1 MKTPILLIAVLGY
14 TCASPNGYYHTEYN
28 YKTSQSSFR
37 NNELEHKSDDQG
49 YYKKDGDLEN
59 RYKPIED
66 SNSEHSEYINPKFH
80 NAQYGYDYNRDTNS
94 YGHMR
99 AGTYGSINNQEVEDM
114 AHSNRIYGSQA
125 GYTGSSYGSYGMTS
139 NLRLVTSRLQQQLER
154 EIQDMI
160 RYNSLNSRMDLAELE
175 RELRQNLTNRL
186 DNELNLK
193 YGQQLIRSGKSYS
206 MIGGRLQPTANY
218 DYQELLDLRNQLE
231 NVLLSQLR
239 TQYNQY
245 NQYSYSNSN
254 ANNYAYTTTQRPY
267 YTTVSYSP
275 IYPTVSTPSYPTFST
290 PIYST
295 YSTPTYSTYSTYSTP
310 RYYTHNQYNNIQ
322 TRYTPITN
330 PESITSIASR
340 VQSQLDAN
348 LNNILDETRRTH
360 FSSSQQYSLTNP
372 EVLLERLR
380 TELRNNITYHLDDVI
395 RQNYGSQTQR
405 DGYMYSV
412 SPSGALSSDY
422 NYSLRDLE
430 NLKEQIERNLMNKLN
445 RDFETFSKSWSSSAS
460 YRSQS
465 SYGTNYGAGISNYRT
480 GTGIGTYGTG
490 TYGAGTYGS
499 GTYGSGTYGTDTY
512 GTTPT
517 YYQPGIKT
525 NEYGSSASA
534 HNTYVSQSTGNMA
547 ELQRQLQ
554 ADLSRQLNLAVNRES
569 AGSYTYSPQNYQ
581 ASLQELS
588 NQLNRNLT
596 RHLQEYSASGSYA
609 AHGNFNSAQMADL
622 RSRLEHNL
630 MNQLREGLQQ
640 SMQTHSSY
648 SSSSSS
654 SSLGSYQNAYESSIC
669 CQGDDPTTYHRF
681 KRSYEQ
687 FEQDLGGV
695 GQQQIEETAWKP
707 WERDSDHMSHHTPHS
722 TYHMA
727 TYNTHQK
734 PAYFDWRSRN
744 HNNGSPHLSRS
755 KLQVDQ
761 SQDELGQ
768 QQEEVEYVNIGSLH
782 RQQQDIG
789 QQQLENF
796 VPQVQVNRL
805 THGKIISSA
814 DQEEQD
820 LGQQQEDMGLDY
832 IPQVNKYRTFTHG
845 KISNAD
851 QELHNLGQQQEED
864 EFSYDP
870 QVQVNRSH
878 KLTHGKILG
887 NPDEEQDDLGQ
898 QQEEVGL
905 GYAPQIEENRYPNL
919 GHGRISNADQE
930 QDLGQ
935 QQEEV
940 GLGYASQMEE
950 NRYPKPS
957 HSRIISDADQE
968 QQDLVQQEEI
978 GLGYAPQIQVNKY
991 PKLSHGKIISNTAQE
1006 QQDLGQQQE
1015 EEGLG
1020 YATQIQVN
1028 RYPKLSYDKIISNTA
1043 QEQQEL
1049 GQQQEEVGLGYGP
1062 QIEENRYPKP
1072 SHNRI
1077 ISNAD
1082 QEQQDLGQ
1090 QQEEIGLGYI
1100 PQLQVNKYP
1109 KPSHGKII
1117 SNTAQEQQDL
1127 SQQQE
1132 EVGLG
1137 YVPQI
1142 QVNRYPK
1149 LSLGKIISN
1158 TAQEQQELG
1167 QQQEEVGLGYA
1178 PQIEE
1183 NRYPKFSHSRIISNA
1198 DQEQQDLGQQQE
1210 EIGLGYAPQL
1220 QVNKYPK
1227 PSHGKIISNTAQEE
1241 QDLSQQQ
1248 EEVGLGYVPQ
1258 IQVNR
1263 YPKLSLGKI
1272 ISNTAQEQDL
1282 GQQQEEVGLGYAPQ
1296 IEENRYSKPSH
1307 SRISDADQKQ
1317 QDLGQQQEEIGL
1329 GYVPQK
1335 PVNKYPKLS
1344 HGNIISNTAQEQQD
1358 LSQQQEEVGLGYAP
1372 QIEENR
1378 YPKLSHGRIIGNT
1391 AQEQEDL
1398 GQHQEEIGLGYA
1410 PQIQVNKYPKLSHG
1424 KIISNTAQEQ
1434 QDLSQQQEEVGLG
1447 YAPQIEEN
1455 RYPKLSHG
1463 RIIGNTAQ
1471 EQEDLG
1477 QHQEEIG
1484 LGYAP
1489 QIQVNKYPKLSHGK
1503 ISSNDDQ
1510 EHQNLSQQQEVELGY
1525 YPQVQVN
1532 GYHTFTHGKISDA
1545 NQEQQNLN
1553 EQQQVEDLG
1562 QQIEETSLHK
1572 IPVENLHHVGQ
1583 QQPKANNVDIA
1594 KQVEEILLNSN
1605 NNHGILHN
1613 TDQQNLGQ
1621 KFDDNNLDQQQ
1632 VEEVGFH
1639 KVTQGKFQPM
1649 HQQEEDLGQQLED
1662 VVHQQSSGW
1671 DVKPHI
1677 TLEIQTKPID
1687 IGQKHYINQD
1697 PELNEPG
1704 DGKIEQVPNSG
1715 LDLNQQVEEIDVKSA
1730 KKTNDLPD
1738 DISKK
1743 TEYIQEDLSKKL
1755 EIAIIAFC
1763 GTDKLNVVKMREK
1776 LTEEVKNNVTEEFN
1790 KESTRDYLEHDLH
1803 LSSAQILKIKTL
1815 ILEKLFAKLEAGI
1828 EYAKRKYGEQTI
1840 SFSDINEPE
1849 ISNFTTEDTQQPE
1862 SSTISQNGTM
1872 LIQTTRK
1879 HTIITSHTQ
1888 IHNNKF
1894 GVTDQRQYISI
1905 PQTRVEAE
1913 NEADS
1918 LISVLRNYIQK
1929 EVKRNEVPENVGVQT
1944 FVSNGT
1950 DDNGG
1955 NYYSRT
1961 TIYRGDSENVEPSFA
1976 RTISTSSYLSGDRPF
1991 HDVQQE
1997 EIIARS
2003 ILHKNPQ
2010 TYSDELLN
2018 GNSIFPKQQ
2027 HSHYGHFDL
2036 NSNISPHHHSIYS
2049 GEELNVPSSYN
2060 KKIQETSFS
2069 TPLEPHHNH
2078 GSYGQQQ
2085 PKRDW
2090 KKISGGN
2097 FDHSFHF
2104 SQKDEIEY
2112 PKLTQGKVGFNF
2124 GQHHEIQQQI
2134 EDRNLPKFTDEKSP
2148 NADQKYRDLDQ
2159 QPQEQIEDS
2168 LSTTTPKGK
2177 LHLNNQQNQ
2186 QEIDDQDFDQVT
2198 DVIYNKRSQGKLE
2211 VSPVQHQQKIEQTEQ
2226 IPEDLNPNNVHV
2238 DDEVKDPKKNV
2249 ENLTFWQR
2257 FTQKMNNGANAIKQ
2271 QATVLKQ
2278 KAKELKEKVIG

>member
-254 ANNYAYTTTQRPY
+254 ANNNYAYTTTQRPY

-340 VQSQLDAN
+340 VQSQLDAH

-360 FSSSQQYSLTNP
+360 FSSSQQYTLTNP

-430 NLKEQIERNLMNKLN
+430 NLKEQIERNLINKLN
-445 RDFETFSKSWSSSAS
+445 RDFETFNKSWSSSAS

-490 TYGAGTYGS
+490 TYGAGTYGAGTYGA

-654 SSLGSYQNAYESSIC
+654 SSLGSYQNAYGSSIC
-669 CQGDDPTTYHRF
+669 CQGDDPTTYRRL
-681 KRSYEQ
+681 KRSYGQ
-687 FEQDLGGV
+687 FEQNLGQEQEDV

-707 WERDSDHMSHHTPHS
+707 WERDSGHMSHHTPHS
-722 TYHMA
+722 TYHTA

-744 HNNGSPHLSRS
+744 HNNGSPHLSRG

-761 SQDELGQ
+761 LQDDLGQ
-768 QQEEVEYVNIGSLH
+768 QQEEVEYVNIGKQDEGNDYQKTTHDKLHLGSLH

-789 QQQLENF
+789 QQQLEDF
-796 VPQVQVNRL
+796 GPQVQVNRL

-814 DQEEQD
+814 DQEQQD
-820 LGQQQEDMGLDY
+820 LGQQQEDVGLDY

-845 KISNAD
+845 KISNSD

-864 EFSYDP
+864 EFTYDP
-870 QVQVNRSH
+870 QEQVNRSH

-905 GYAPQIEENRYPNL
+905 GYAPQIEENRYL
-919 GHGRISNADQE
+919 GHGRIISNADQE
-930 QDLGQ
+930 QQDLGQ
-935 QQEEV
+935 QQEE
-940 GLGYASQMEE
+940 
-950 NRYPKPS
+950 
-957 HSRIISDADQE
+957 
-968 QQDLVQQEEI
+968 I
-978 GLGYAPQIQVNKY
+978 GLGFDPQIQVNKY

-1015 EEGLG
+1015 E
-1020 YATQIQVN
+1020 
-1028 RYPKLSYDKIISNTA
+1028 
-1043 QEQQEL
+1043 
-1049 GQQQEEVGLGYGP
+1049 
-1062 QIEENRYPKP
+1062 
-1072 SHNRI
+1072 
-1077 ISNAD
+1077 
-1082 QEQQDLGQ
+1082 
-1090 QQEEIGLGYI
+1090 
-1100 PQLQVNKYP
+1100 
-1109 KPSHGKII
+1109 
-1117 SNTAQEQQDL
+1117 
-1127 SQQQE
+1127 
-1132 EVGLG
+1132 
-1137 YVPQI
+1137 
-1142 QVNRYPK
+1142 
-1149 LSLGKIISN
+1149 
-1158 TAQEQQELG
+1158 
-1167 QQQEEVGLGYA
+1167 VGLGYA

-1183 NRYPKFSHSRIISNA
+1183 NRYPKFSHSRIISDA

-1227 PSHGKIISNTAQEE
+1227 LSHGKIISNTAQE
-1241 QDLSQQQ
+1241 
-1248 EEVGLGYVPQ
+1248 
-1258 IQVNR
+1258 
-1263 YPKLSLGKI
+1263 
-1272 ISNTAQEQDL
+1272 
-1282 GQQQEEVGLGYAPQ
+1282 
-1296 IEENRYSKPSH
+1296 
-1307 SRISDADQKQ
+1307 Q
-1317 QDLGQQQEEIGL
+1317 QDLG
-1329 GYVPQK
+1329 
-1335 PVNKYPKLS
+1335 
-1344 HGNIISNTAQEQQD
+1344 
-1358 LSQQQEEVGLGYAP
+1358 QQQEEVGLGYAP

-1391 AQEQEDL
+1391 AQEQQDL
-1398 GQHQEEIGLGYA
+1398 GQQQEEVGLGYA
-1410 PQIQVNKYPKLSHG
+1410 PQIEENRYPKFSHSRIISDADQEQQELGQQQEEVGLGFDPQIQVNKYPKLSHG

-1434 QDLSQQQEEVGLG
+1434 QDLGQQQEEIGLGYAPQIEENRYLGHGKIISSADQEQQDLGQQQEEIGLGFDPQIQVNKYPKLSHGKIISNTAQEQQDLDQQQEEVGLGYAPQIEENRYPKFSHSRIISDADQEQQDLGQQQEEIGLGYAPQLQVNKYPKLSHGKIISNTAQEQQDLGQQQEEVGLG

-1471 EQEDLG
+1471 EQQDLG
-1477 QHQEEIG
+1477 
-1484 LGYAP
+1484 
-1489 QIQVNKYPKLSHGK
+1489 
-1503 ISSNDDQ
+1503 
-1510 EHQNLSQQQEVELGY
+1510 QQQEVELGH

-1532 GYHTFTHGKISDA
+1532 GYHTFTHGKISNA

-1553 EQQQVEDLG
+1553 QQQQVEDLG

-1572 IPVENLHHVGQ
+1572 LPVENLHHVGQ

-1605 NNHGILHN
+1605 NNHDILYN
-1613 TDQQNLGQ
+1613 TDQQNLSQ
-1621 KFDDNNLDQQQ
+1621 KVDDNNLDQQQ

-1639 KVTQGKFQPM
+1639 NVTQGKFQPM

-1662 VVHQQSSGW
+1662 VIHQQSSGW

-1715 LDLNQQVEEIDVKSA
+1715 LDLNQQVEEIDVKSS
-1730 KKTNDLPD
+1730 KKSNDLPD

-1755 EIAIIAFC
+1755 EIAIMAFC

-1840 SFSDINEPE
+1840 SFSDMNEPE
-1849 ISNFTTEDTQQPE
+1849 ITNFTTEDTQQPE

-1872 LIQTTRK
+1872 LIQATRK

-1961 TIYRGDSENVEPSFA
+1961 TIYRGDSENVEPSFT

-1991 HDVQQE
+1991 HDVQQQ
-1997 EIIARS
+1997 EIIGRS

-2010 TYSDELLN
+2010 TYSDEQLN

-2049 GEELNVPSSYN
+2049 GGELNVPSSYN

-2069 TPLEPHHNH
+2069 SPLEPHHNH
-2078 GSYGQQQ
+2078 DSYGQQQ
-2085 PKRDW
+2085 PKIDW
-2090 KKISGGN
+2090 QKILGGN

-2124 GQHHEIQQQI
+2124 GQHQVDDLHLMPKHHEIQQQI
-2134 EDRNLPKFTDEKSP
+2134 EDSNLPKFTDEKSP

-2159 QPQEQIEDS
+2159 LRQEQIEDS
-2168 LSTTTPKGK
+2168 LSHIIPKGK
-2177 LHLNNQQNQ
+2177 FHLDDQQNQ
-2186 QEIDDQDFDQVT
+2186 QEIDDRDFDQVT
-2198 DVIYNKRSQGKLE
+2198 DVIYNKKSQGKLE

-2226 IPEDLNPNNVHV
+2226 IPEDLNSNNVHV

-2271 QATVLKQ
+2271 KAAVLKQ